1 MIIVGTLHTG
11 EVHDEIIF
19 SAIGLV
25 DSFDVSE
32 FV

>member
-19 SAIGLV
+19 SAMSFV
-25 DSFDVSE
+25 DSFDISE